1 MVFLTSAVLGE
12 MVRREHRDE
21 ALGECALGSS
31 LLIALNA
38 IGTVEM
44 ERDLEKSFNRPPSG
58 PVTMHV
64 VGFRRLKLSSRKSLA
79 VVS

>member
-44 ERDLEKSFNRPPSG
+44 ERDLEKSFN
-58 PVTMHV
+58 
-64 VGFRRLKLSSRKSLA
+64 
-79 VVS
+79 